1 MKELAEL
8 LGLPDKLPLRNRKGK
23 VDRTVALGVLL
34 SFLAFPKRQRT
45 DLELLWWMD
54 RRRSPSTSVFTWMV
68 GRWVGRRLID
78 HTRL

>member
-8 LGLPDKLPLRNRKGK
+8 LGVPDKLPLRNRKGK
-23 VDRTVALGVLL
+23 FDRIVALGVLL

-54 RRRSPSTSVFTWMV
+54 RRKISQYVCFYLDGWSMGGSP
-68 GRWVGRRLID
+68 ID
-78 HTRL
+78 